1 MRATTRDHALH
12 VGLATFLVIVAFLPP
27 SAKAAAASTGD
38 ATSALQTV
46 DCSTG
51 NLILPTASSVT
62 DDGWVRLEYDIDGVS
77 NVREIPPA
85 SFRSNE
91 ASDQVVARHHLPAR
105 PAAGSDATA
114 WASFVDGL
122 GAVRTQGICLPKTT
136 VVGTQRY
143 GQSWGGDEVR
153 FQSSYGFNGVKAN
166 YIQASVGTACNSL
179 GDVSEWVGI
188 GGDINESG
196 NSSTSLAQAGTDA
209 WGSQWNGTMP
219 AQYYFMYDYLDPQNL
234 FRNSVPVLDIP
245 VRASDSLGVETD
257 ETSGGVFT
265 FYFTNSTL
273 GRSTYYTVTDAAA
286 YDPSSVEWIDE
297 RPWTTLLGNGYLT
310 NYSTPGY
317 PLWTSWSQMM
327 THHTNVTW
335 GSPWTAAYSEP
346 TEWWIM
352 MTSDGQPYPKNGNTE
367 LSQTTGTYS
376 DSHMKDHWH
385 ACS

>member
-1 MRATTRDHALH
+1 MRRPHITRRAALAFAGLQRATDLLASAFAGRNFATDAGTILTVSPSKAARMRGTAEGPRHAIAAREGIGMRATTRDHALH
-12 VGLATFLVIVAFLPP
+12 VGMATFLVIVAFLTP

-219 AQYYFMYDYLDPQNL
+219 AGRAKTTFLPQAKL
-234 FRNSVPVLDIP
+234 VGL
-245 VRASDSLGVETD
+245 LGVLRL
-257 ETSGGVFT
+257 T
-265 FYFTNSTL
+265 FLSFFACY
-273 GRSTYYTVTDAAA
+273 GR
-286 YDPSSVEWIDE
+286 
-297 RPWTTLLGNGYLT
+297 
-310 NYSTPGY
+310 
-317 PLWTSWSQMM
+317 
-327 THHTNVTW
+327 
-335 GSPWTAAYSEP
+335 
-346 TEWWIM
+346 
-352 MTSDGQPYPKNGNTE
+352 
-367 LSQTTGTYS
+367 
-376 DSHMKDHWH
+376 
-385 ACS
+385 